1 VAEVLVDEA
10 ERDLLERGVDRGDL
24 GEDVAAV
31 GVVVVVEA
39 QVNALRAQ
47 AGALGRVVAFLPAS
61 DRRAAVTRRSERA

>member
-24 GEDVAAV
+24 GEDVDAV
-31 GVVVVVEA
+31 GVVVDEA